1 MKAIRRVATRVSV
14 LAAVVTVC
22 SLVAVQYEGI
32 LARYLSLQHQVDDS
46 RSQITALEAK
56 LVKQKNDIR
65 RLRDPRGAIPEI
77 HDRLKEFGPDEEM
90 IYLRGVPSPAP
101 GAWENSH

>member
-1 MKAIRRVATRVSV
+1 MKALRRLAARVSV
-14 LAAVVTVC
+14 LVAVVTVC
-22 SLVAVQYEGI
+22 SLVAVQYEAI
-32 LARYLSLQHQVDDS
+32 LSRYLRLQHQVDDS
-46 RSQITALEAK
+46 RAQIAALEAK
-56 LVKQKNDIR
+56 VVKQKNDVR

-101 GAWENSH
+101 GAWENSR